1 VAPVVS
7 WFDTGIRLSAEEPAP
22 APEAEEEEEEEE
34 DIWISGGF

>member
-7 WFDTGIRLSAEEPAP
+7 WFDTGIRLSAEE
-22 APEAEEEEEEEE
+22 EEEEEEEEVEE

>member
-7 WFDTGIRLSAEEPAP
+7 WFDTGIRLQVAEEPAP
-22 APEAEEEEEEEE
+22 APEAEEEEDED